1 MVAYT
6 TFPDLLQGQHVI
18 HWIDNESA
26 VYSLVKGYCGA
37 ADSARVVNIFHS
49 TVSRLGITPWLE
61 YVGTEDNIADL
72 PSRGEFGLLY
82 TLGGP
87 DSFRPA
93 VLPPGPSF
101 TGLLAPLSG
110 FGLGQ
115 PSTTSSLTES

>member
-1 MVAYT
+1 M
-6 TFPDLLQGQHVI
+6 
-18 HWIDNESA
+18 
-26 VYSLVKGYCGA
+26 
-37 ADSARVVNIFHS
+37 VNIFHS

-93 VLPPGPSF
+93 ALPPGPSF
-101 TGLLAPLSG
+101 TGLLAPLTVALASASRRLLALSQSLKRVG
-110 FGLGQ
+110 VAFSRVFG
-115 PSTTSSLTES
+115 

>member
-1 MVAYT
+1 MC
-6 TFPDLLQGQHVI
+6 LR
-18 HWIDNESA
+18 
-26 VYSLVKGYCGA
+26 
-37 ADSARVVNIFHS
+37 DSHS

-87 DSFRPA
+87 ISFRPA
-93 VLPPGPSF
+93 VLLLGSSF
-101 TGLLAPLSG
+101 TGLLEPLGG

-115 PSTTSSLTES
+115 PSTTRSLTES